1 MNMLPL
7 FFVLMV
13 VGCQAGYQTG
23 GYNPGGA
30 GYNPAYYGAA
40 AVARPY
46 YSGPIDESP
55 KPYDFSYVAPAI
67 GGQSTRKETGDGSG
81 RVVGSYTLNDDDG
94 RSRVVEY
101 VADAGGFRASV
112 KTNEPGTRSDSP
124 ADVDFQSTALDPFKP
139 GFPFGR
145 GAGGRYA
152 GQPSHAYP
160 HYGRVGAATGAAGY
174 APDAYHAAASG
185 YSNSIHHGAGKYGR
199 AW

>member
-7 FFVLMV
+7 FLALVV
-13 VGCQAGYQTG
+13 VGCQAGYQ
-23 GYNPGGA
+23 GGA
-30 GYNPAYYGAA
+30 GYPGGVPYYGAA

-46 YSGPIDESP
+46 YSGPVDESP
-55 KPYDFSYVAPAI
+55 KPYDFSYVAPAT

-124 ADVDFQSTALDPFKP
+124 ADVNFQSSAPDPFAP
-139 GFPFGR
+139 GFPFGQQYR
-145 GAGGRYA
+145 APGGRYT
-152 GQPSHAYP
+152 GQAAHAYP
-160 HYGRVGAATGAAGY
+160 HYGRPAAGAY
-174 APDAYHAAASG
+174 AAPVDAYHAAATG
-185 YSNSIHHGAGKYGR
+185 YSNTIHHGAGKYGR